1 MGRSPIA
8 SGTKEATLEDVVAA
22 VSDGATLGLG
32 GWVFYNTPM
41 ALVRA
46 LVRAGKRDLTL
57 VAAPG
62 SIGPDLLIAGG
73 CVQTVFCVFIGF
85 EHLGAAPH
93 FRRAAEAGELRVLEF
108 DGPGLAAGLRAGAG
122 SLPWLP
128 IRDLGT
134 DLPRVN
140 PDWYRPLAA
149 DVVPGLEGA
158 AEGAAARL
166 LAVPALTPDVVLL
179 HAQQADYGGNCQ
191 FLGGTFLDTL
201 FAQAGRKVF
210 VSADKLIDYD
220 ALRKAPEKT
229 KVPEFLVDG
238 VVHAPYGAH
247 PTGSH
252 GVYEPDE
259 SHLGYYLEAAAT
271 ADAFD
276 HYRRMF
282 VDAPSHEAYL
292 DAVDRRALRDL
303 HR

>member
-8 SGTKEATLEDVVAA
+8 SGTKEATLADVIAA
-22 VSDGATLGLG
+22 VPDGGMLGVG
-32 GWVFYNTPM
+32 GWVFHNTPM

-73 CVQTVFCVFIGF
+73 CVRTVFCLFIGF
-85 EHLGAAPH
+85 EHLGSAPH
-93 FRRAAEAGELRVLEF
+93 FRRAAEAGALRVLDL
-108 DGPGLAAGLRAGAG
+108 DGPGLAAGLRAAAAG
-122 SLPWLP
+122 LPWLP

-149 DVVPGLEGA
+149 DPAPGLGD
-158 AEGAAARL
+158 GHRL
-166 LAVPALTPDVVLL
+166 LAVPALSPDVVLL

-191 FLGGTFLDTL
+191 FFGGTFLDTL
-201 FAQAGRKVF
+201 LAQAGKKVF
-210 VSADKLIDYD
+210 VSADKLVDYD
-220 ALRKAPEKT
+220 TLRKAPEKT

-271 ADAFD
+271 PDAFA

-282 VDAPSHEAYL
+282 VDPPSHEAYL